1 MFKQLSQHHPQA
13 KMERKKKITHAH
25 LKEVTK
31 KRRVPRDRWSQEE
44 GGGERARF
52 VLIASPPSQFTKV

>member
-13 KMERKKKITHAH
+13 KMEGKKITHAH

-31 KRRVPRDRWSQEE
+31 KRRVPRD
-44 GGGERARF
+44 
-52 VLIASPPSQFTKV
+52 K